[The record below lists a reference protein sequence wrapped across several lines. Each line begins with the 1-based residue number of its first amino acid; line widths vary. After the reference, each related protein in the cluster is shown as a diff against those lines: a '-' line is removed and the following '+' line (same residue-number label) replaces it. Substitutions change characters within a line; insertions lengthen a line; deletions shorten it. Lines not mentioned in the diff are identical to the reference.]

1 MYLTADY
8 KEVINMGKYNFD
20 AIVDRRGTSCLK
32 YDFAMKRKGR
42 DDLLPM
48 WVADMDFPLPEEIL
62 NVFHNR
68 ISHGIFGY
76 SDPTDPYYAA
86 LNKWFSTHYGYTIEP
101 EWISVPCGVV
111 FALATA
117 VKAFTEPGDA
127 CIIQQPVYYPFR
139 EVIENSDRKLVNS
152 QLRYENGRYTMNY
165 EDFEQKVVENNVK
178 LYILC
183 NPHNPVGRVWTKDE
197 LVRIADICL
206 KHGVTMLVDEVH
218 ADFIYPGH
226 KFTSF
231 MTLDEKYRE
240 KLIVCTSPSKT
251 FNLAGLQPASIIM
264 PNPEVK
270 AKFETE
276 KAAAGYSNA
285 PIMSLLATT
294 TCYEMGSDWVAELV
308 AYITE
313 NKNYF
318 KKFVEENF
326 PKAYFVEPEGTYLIW
341 VDFSAYGY
349 SDEELEHIMLE
360 EAHLWLDSGK
370 IFGPATAQF
379 ERFNIACPRSTIE
392 TALNQLKEALD
403 NHKKW

>member
-1 MYLTADY
+1 
-8 KEVINMGKYNFD
+8 MGKYNFD

-139 EVIENSDRKLVNS
+139 EVIENGDRKLVNS

-251 FNLAGLQPASIIM
+251 FNVAGLQPASIIM

-294 TCYEMGSDWVAELV
+294 TCYEMGPDWVAELV

>member
-139 EVIENSDRKLVNS
+139 EVIENGDRKLVNS

-251 FNLAGLQPASIIM
+251 FNVAGLQPASIIM

-349 SDEELEHIMLE
+349 SDEELEHTMLE